1 MDGLGKPRELAERKP
16 LYGAALKGAVPLGIL
31 AGPGETPSAYRAG
44 DPLLEGL
51 WGKTLGKSSLFK
63 KGSPSAVF
71 QGDPQPSRD
80 LSLVSKLHLPPRAL
94 HWFGKPEAATAGFGE
109 GNVRLMSAR
118 IHDPPLTKALPQATL
133 TAAKAQRADS

>member
-1 MDGLGKPRELAERKP
+1 MDGLGKPRELAERKL

-80 LSLVSKLHLPPRAL
+80 LSLVSKRHLPPRAL
-94 HWFGKPEAATAGFGE
+94 HWFGKPEACNRRLWRRECKVDVGTYTRPPTHKSTPTSDVNCSQSTAG
-109 GNVRLMSAR
+109 
-118 IHDPPLTKALPQATL
+118 
-133 TAAKAQRADS
+133 